1 MIEIIDVQKDGVDG
15 ILVSFSD
22 GTVAGYVVEEL
33 LELRPE
39 REKIMDV
46 PKPLGHAN

>member
-1 MIEIIDVQKDGVDG
+1 MIEIVEVQKDGVDG
-15 ILVSFSD
+15 ILVWFSD
-22 GTVAGYVVEEL
+22 GTFAGYVVEEL
-33 LELRPE
+33 VAFRPQ